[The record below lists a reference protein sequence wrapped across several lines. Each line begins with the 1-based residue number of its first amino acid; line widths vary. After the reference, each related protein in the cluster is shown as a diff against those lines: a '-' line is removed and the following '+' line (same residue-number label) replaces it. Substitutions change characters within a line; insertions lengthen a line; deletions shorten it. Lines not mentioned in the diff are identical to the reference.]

1 MGNTKNMLY
10 INTLTKFLF
19 KDTIFLDY
27 RYQIMYLT
35 GGHAD
40 KDIFTK
46 TYGVKEGFEGFL
58 KKAILKKRL
67 QQRENG
73 TWKICHSTQSLN

>member
-1 MGNTKNMLY
+1 
-10 INTLTKFLF
+10 
-19 KDTIFLDY
+19 
-27 RYQIMYLT
+27 MYLT